1 MTEPRKSL
9 RSGVNRRE
17 FLRLTAISSGL
28 LLAACAAPVAP
39 APSGSSST
47 APQVTP
53 TGESLIQIAE
63 SGAQLPTDPVTFR
76 WVDSGDQ
83 KAVFW
88 NEFFAAYQEQYPNIT
103 IQYDALPWNEIAQV
117 VPLGV
122 RNGTA
127 HDVFQIPL
135 SYSAAQVVQEGW
147 VAALDDIIPNFA
159 EWKATFPPGVFVPGV
174 TDFDGKTYNV
184 PFTSNKRYGS
194 HLLYNVDYMQEAG
207 YDPSETP
214 LTWEEF
220 REAARKTTENGA
232 GQYYGFIVG
241 GNQVNRWADIVSN
254 FARMAGAS
262 AGDWNSGYGVDYRT
276 GQFNFTDDRYVA
288 AIELLLAMKDDG
300 SIFPGSMSMNAPQ
313 ARAMMPQGAAAMILQ
328 GPWNIPIW
336 QAENPDFNFNVS
348 SQPLMEPGLMVPLMV
363 GPGGSNQLYVFA
375 DAPEANKQIAG
386 DILHYIGTLEGQRA
400 WAGIVGAADGPIF
413 PQALEGADLDPIA
426 LRALQM
432 FVEQVRVGPSPL
444 VRNPDVVQ
452 VTLQLQPVT
461 PNLAETVQGLYTG
474 QVTDIS
480 AALQDLNDRSEAELD
495 RAIAAAKAA
504 GANVS
509 REDFVF
515 PNWDPTQDYSAESY
529 AELE

>member
-1 MTEPRKSL
+1 MTERRISVRGAL
-9 RSGVNRRE
+9 NRRD
-17 FLRLTAISSGL
+17 FLRWSAMSGGL
-28 LLAACAAPVAP
+28 FLAACAAP

-53 TGESLIQIAE
+53 GAENLIQLSD
-63 SGAQLPTDPVTFR
+63 SGAQLPTDAVTFR

-88 NEFFAAYQEQYPNIT
+88 NQYFAAYQETHPNIT

-135 SYSAAQVVQEGW
+135 SYTPAQVVQEGW
-147 VAALDDIIPNFA
+147 VAALDDVIPNFA
-159 EWKATFPPGVFVPGV
+159 EWKANFPPGVFVPGV
-174 TDFDGKTYNV
+174 TDFNGKTYNV
-184 PFTSNKRYGS
+184 PITSNKRYGS

-207 YDPSETP
+207 FDPSERP
-214 LTWEEF
+214 LTWDEF
-220 REAARKTTENGA
+220 REAARLTTENGG

-241 GNQVNRWADIVSN
+241 GNQVNRWGDIVSA

-262 AGDWNSGYGVDYRT
+262 ASDGWNSGYGVDYRT
-276 GQFNFTDDRYVA
+276 GEFNYTDERYVA
-288 AIELLLAMKDDG
+288 AIELLLAMKADG
-300 SIFPGSMSMNAPQ
+300 SVFPGSMSMNAPQ

-348 SQPLMEPGLMVPLMV
+348 SQPLIEEGTMVPLMV
-363 GPGGSNQLYVFA
+363 GPGGSNQLYIYA
-375 DAPEANKQIAG
+375 EAPDGNKQIAA
-386 DILHYIGTLEGQRA
+386 DIFHYMGTLEGQRA
-400 WAGIVGAADGPIF
+400 WASVVGAADGPIF
-413 PQALEGADLDPIA
+413 PEALEGAELDPIA

-432 FVEQVRVGPSPL
+432 FNEQIRVGPSPL

-452 VTLQLQPVT
+452 VTLELQPVT

-474 QVTDIS
+474 QLTDIT
-480 AALQDLNDRSEAELD
+480 AALQDLKDRSDAELD
-495 RAIAAAKAA
+495 RAIGAAQAK

-515 PNWDPTQDYSAESY
+515 PNWDPTQDYSAEMY
-529 AELE
+529 TAL